1 MLYMV
6 IFTISK
12 SSWRLLGV
20 DCEVDGVSS
29 KKKSI
34 FGLFDSVVAEFEG
47 GKKTHLLEKTQIITC
62 F

>member
-1 MLYMV
+1 MI

-47 GKKTHLLEKTQIITC
+47 EKHKLLPVSEYHVKLA
-62 F
+62 